1 MISGGFEGNLIY
13 CRLKFWRQS
22 RQNAHNGRA
31 KLAVFAGVLRDLKK
45 WSQKARFEFF
55 MESKNR
61 RSAENSER
69 SGVCDDVKVKFPLYV
84 FPETMQK
91 IDMLYE
97 ADNCKSKT
105 EFIEKAIRF
114 YCGYLLNK
122 DSVAAEYAAPQIT
135 AITEGIVKGTEQRL
149 SRALFKVA
157 VELGAVSHMLAAI
170 NDIDDETMVKL
181 RAMCTDEVRKING
194 VINFERAVRYQ
205 RADL

>member
-31 KLAVFAGVLRDLKK
+31 KLAV
-45 WSQKARFEFF
+45 
-55 MESKNR
+55 
-61 RSAENSER
+61 
-69 SGVCDDVKVKFPLYV
+69 
-84 FPETMQK
+84 
-91 IDMLYE
+91 
-97 ADNCKSKT
+97 
-105 EFIEKAIRF
+105 F

-157 VELGAVSHMLAAI
+157 VELGAVSHMLAAVHE
-170 NDIDDETMVKL
+170 IDDDTMIKL
-181 RAMCTDEVRKING
+181 RTMCTDEVKRING
-194 VINFERAVRYQ
+194 IINFEKAVRYQ
-205 RADL
+205 RN

>member
-1 MISGGFEGNLIY
+1 MLTFFGWLY
-13 CRLKFWRQS
+13 K
-22 RQNAHNGRA
+22 
-31 KLAVFAGVLRDLKK
+31 VFAVTIIFFICVLTRGTLYFERSEK
-45 WSQKARFEFF
+45 WSQKAKVEFF